1 LHAVPLALAGLEHTP
16 VAGLHTPAAWHWSGA
31 AQTTGSDPA
40 HAPAWQVSVCVQAS
54 PSSQA
59 LLRLGPVQTP
69 AWQVSL
75 PVQPFPSSQTGP
87 VNKAQVPFAAAPAAI
102 AQASQG
108 PAPQAVSQQTPS
120 AQKPLWQSA
129 ANVHPPPRDAE
140 VE

>member
-1 LHAVPLALAGLEHTP
+1 LHAVPLALAGLEQIP

-31 AQTTGSDPA
+31 AQTTGSEPA
-40 HAPAWQVSVCVQAS
+40 HAPAWQVSFCVQAS

-59 LLRLGPVQTP
+59 LLRWGPVQTP
-69 AWQVSL
+69 AWQVSA
-75 PVQPFPSSQTGP
+75 PVQLFPSSQTGP
-87 VNKAQVPFAAAPAAI
+87 VNKVQVPFAAAPAAI

-129 ANVHPPPRDAE
+129 ANAHAVATAAA